1 MILTPLTLIYPC
13 PPGTTAPAGLNI
25 HPLALLYNP
34 GHFTTNNTATTT
46 TTTATTASTTTTDT
60 TTNTASTNTTT
71 SDTSTSDTTY
81 NNTYSYNST
90 TYTNT
95 TREKCSFRDRC
106 LLSYVCIH
114 TKNNTYINATYKKTM
129 YNYTLD
135 INNTYNNCTYE
146 YCTHNNAI
154 ILTLYAARHEC

>member
-1 MILTPLTLIYPC
+1 MYICRKGPSPTILPSLGLVAMCPRQPLPPAAMDDLDASDPHLPL
-13 PPGTTAPAGLNI
+13 PPGTPAPAGLNI

-81 NNTYSYNST
+81 NNNNNNNMTELVESSSY
-90 TYTNT
+90 
-95 TREKCSFRDRC
+95 
-106 LLSYVCIH
+106 LWL
-114 TKNNTYINATYKKTM
+114 
-129 YNYTLD
+129 
-135 INNTYNNCTYE
+135 
-146 YCTHNNAI
+146 
-154 ILTLYAARHEC
+154 